1 MKYLQATITLLSLI
15 NPLVSA
21 MIFNEI
27 EHSRSRKE
35 RFTDAI
41 QALIAILVVLGIAAL
56 VGVRLLD
63 VFGISLQVFRVAGGV
78 VLVWMG
84 FAMLRGTGGTTT
96 PSREAGPDSGHSL
109 APLVLFA
116 ASPGTITG
124 VITLA
129 ATHTGTALPTTAL
142 VGIVIAV
149 SVTGIALLLTGM
161 ADGKQRSGLMHDL
174 NTRFM
179 GLIVLAMGFQFGL
192 VGIKEFFA
200 AS

>member
-1 MKYLQATITLLSLI
+1 MKYIQASITLLSLI

-21 MIFNEI
+21 MIFSEI
-27 EHSRSRKE
+27 ERSRSRKE
-35 RFTDAI
+35 RIADAA
-41 QALIAILVVLGIAAL
+41 QGLIAILIVLGIAAL
-56 VGVRLLD
+56 VGVRLLGI
-63 VFGISLQVFRVAGGV
+63 FGISLEVFRVAGGV

-84 FAMLRGTGGTTT
+84 FSMLRGSAGNTAPSGGT
-96 PSREAGPDSGHSL
+96 GPESAHSI

-129 ATHTGTALPTTAL
+129 ATHTGTALPITAL
-142 VGIVIAV
+142 VGIAVAV
-149 SVTGIALLLTGM
+149 SITGIALLLTGM
-161 ADGKQRSGLMHDL
+161 TNGKQHGGLMHDL

-192 VGIKEFFA
+192 EGVKAFFA
-200 AS
+200 S

>member
-1 MKYLQATITLLSLI
+1 MKYIQATITLLSLI

-21 MIFNEI
+21 MIFSDI
-27 EHSRSRKE
+27 EHNRSRKE
-35 RFTDAI
+35 RIADAA
-41 QALIAILVVLGIAAL
+41 QGLIAILIVLGIAAL
-56 VGVRLLD
+56 VGVRLLGI
-63 VFGISLQVFRVAGGV
+63 FGISLEVFRVAGGV

-84 FAMLRGTGGTTT
+84 FSMLRGSTGNTA
-96 PSREAGPDSGHSL
+96 PSEATGPDSAHSI

-129 ATHTGTALPTTAL
+129 ATHTGTALPITAL
-142 VGIVIAV
+142 VGIAVAV
-149 SVTGIALLLTGM
+149 SITGIALLLTGM
-161 ADGKQRSGLMHDL
+161 TDGKQRGGLMHDL

-192 VGIKEFFA
+192 EGVKAFFA
-200 AS
+200 S